1 MLSVRAISHQ
11 ILSHEGGFS
20 DDPHDPGGPTNFGIT
35 LAALRNAGR
44 DLDGDGDIDRDDILR
59 LTRAIAIEI
68 FEEDYY
74 RAPRIY
80 LLPEALQPV
89 VYDMQVNAG
98 AQAIILLQ
106 RLLRDMGFDIAV
118 DGVIGPITARAAQ
131 AANSRNERALIDAY
145 AIARRNFYYSL
156 GERRPS
162 LRKFARKRDGGKGG
176 WITRAET
183 FLSPK
188 YHLSAAEHHER
199 VKSWR

>member
-1 MLSVRAISHQ
+1 
-11 ILSHEGGFS
+11 
-20 DDPHDPGGPTNFGIT
+20 

-44 DLDGDGDIDRDDILR
+44 DLDGDGDIDREDVLR

-118 DGVIGPITARAAQ
+118 DGVIGPITAQ

-188 YHLSAAEHHER
+188 YHFSAAEHNER

>member
-1 MLSVRAISHQ
+1 MR
-11 ILSHEGGFS
+11 
-20 DDPHDPGGPTNFGIT
+20 
-35 LAALRNAGR
+35 R
-44 DLDGDGDIDRDDILR
+44 
-59 LTRAIAIEI
+59 
-68 FEEDYY
+68 
-74 RAPRIY
+74 
-80 LLPEALQPV
+80 
-89 VYDMQVNAG
+89 
-98 AQAIILLQ
+98 AIILLE
-106 RLLRDMGFDIAV
+106 RLLRDMGFDVAV
-118 DGVIGPITARAAQ
+118 DGVIGPITAQ
-131 AANSRNERALIDAY
+131 AASSRNERALIDAY

>member
-98 AQAIILLQ
+98 AQAIICCNACCAIWGLMS
-106 RLLRDMGFDIAV
+106 RLMG
-118 DGVIGPITARAAQ
+118 
-131 AANSRNERALIDAY
+131 
-145 AIARRNFYYSL
+145 
-156 GERRPS
+156 
-162 LRKFARKRDGGKGG
+162 
-176 WITRAET
+176 
-183 FLSPK
+183 
-188 YHLSAAEHHER
+188 
-199 VKSWR
+199 

>member
-98 AQAIILLQ
+98 A
-106 RLLRDMGFDIAV
+106 RLLRDMGFDVAV

-131 AANSRNERALIDAY
+131 AASSRNERALIDAY

>member
-11 ILSHEGGFS
+11 ILGHEGGFS
-20 DDPHDPGGPTNFGIT
+20 DDPDDPGGPTNFGIT

-106 RLLRDMGFDIAV
+106 RLLRDMGFDVAV

-131 AANSRNERALIDAY
+131 AASSRNERALIDAY

>member
-11 ILSHEGGFS
+11 ILSHKGGFS
-20 DDPHDPGGPTNFGIT
+20 DDPDDPGGPTNFGIT
-35 LAALRNAGR
+35 LAAQRNAGR
-44 DLDGDGDIDRDDILR
+44 DLDGDGDIDREDVLR
-59 LTRAIAIEI
+59 LTRAIVIEI

-74 RAPRIY
+74 RAPRID

-106 RLLRDMGFDIAV
+106 RLLRDMGFDIVV

-131 AANSRNERALIDAY
+131 AASSRNERALIDAY

-156 GERRPS
+156 GYRRPS

-176 WITRAET
+176 WITRAEA
-183 FLSPK
+183 FLPPK
-188 YHLSAAEHHER
+188 YHFSAAEHHER
-199 VKSWR
+199 VKLWR

>member
-20 DDPHDPGGPTNFGIT
+20 DDPDDPGGPTNFGIT

-44 DLDGDGDIDRDDILR
+44 DLDRDGDIDRDDILR

-68 FEEDYY
+68 FGEDYY
-74 RAPRIY
+74 RAPRILY
-80 LLPEALQPV
+80 FLPGALQSV

-118 DGVIGPITARAAQ
+118 DGVIGPITARVAQ
-131 AANSRNERALIDAY
+131 AAS
-145 AIARRNFYYSL
+145 S
-156 GERRPS
+156 
-162 LRKFARKRDGGKGG
+162 
-176 WITRAET
+176 
-183 FLSPK
+183 
-188 YHLSAAEHHER
+188 
-199 VKSWR
+199 

>member
-89 VYDMQVNAG
+89 VCDMLVNAG
-98 AQAIILLQ
+98 A
-106 RLLRDMGFDIAV
+106 RLLRDMGFDVAV

-131 AANSRNERALIDAY
+131 AASSRNERALIDAY

>member
-1 MLSVRAISHQ
+1 
-11 ILSHEGGFS
+11 
-20 DDPHDPGGPTNFGIT
+20 

-106 RLLRDMGFDIAV
+106 RLLRDMGFDVAV

-131 AANSRNERALIDAY
+131 AASSRNERALIDAY

>member
-1 MLSVRAISHQ
+1 MLSVRAISNQ

-20 DDPHDPGGPTNFGIT
+20 DDPDDPGGPTNFGIT

-106 RLLRDMGFDIAV
+106 RLLRDMGFDVAV

-131 AANSRNERALIDAY
+131 AASSRKDQHA
-145 AIARRNFYYSL
+145 
-156 GERRPS
+156 
-162 LRKFARKRDGGKGG
+162 DGGHLAKAAVAQIPRFRNGAP
-176 WITRAET
+176 IKARA
-183 FLSPK
+183 SPWP
-188 YHLSAAEHHER
+188 LGQTGAGAGA
-199 VKSWR
+199 WP

>member
-89 VYDMQVNAG
+89 VCDMQVNAG
-98 AQAIILLQ
+98 A
-106 RLLRDMGFDIAV
+106 RLLRDMGFDVAV

-131 AANSRNERALIDAY
+131 AASSRNERALIDAY